1 MTDMQAAIGSAQI
14 DKLPFFCD
22 RRRENFNTY
31 NSIFGRYK
39 DCFVLPEA
47 TENSNPSWFA
57 YIVTVKEDAP
67 FKRDE
72 LTKYLNENKIETRNI
87 FAGNLTRQPA
97 FINKNYR
104 IASHLENTD
113 NIMNNTFFLGTY
125 PGLKPE
131 MLDYISSVVTEFMQK
146 F

>member
-1 MTDMQAAIGSAQI
+1 
-14 DKLPFFCD
+14 
-22 RRRENFNTY
+22 
-31 NSIFGRYK
+31 
-39 DCFVLPEA
+39 LPEA